1 MGNEK
6 ATISTFFENV
16 NKRILKKNGIL
27 YKNLQIGLAG
37 KVLEIRYWDDIEVS
51 LIRSSLLGRV
61 LSKEQYV
68 VPDAVILCYT
78 DDVNLYI
85 PDSFRDQPLPEGA
98 ITDVYQ
104 GKDTTGCIRVTRGTE
119 MTGADYISKTYYFC
133 RQAGTDYDDCKLGH
147 PLIRCFYFWAEQ
159 ENLLILHSAAV
170 GFNHKGVLIS
180 ARGGAGKST
189 LSVSCLLEG
198 LDFVADDYVIMR
210 EAGERTALPFYT
222 MVGLNADMDQI
233 LKPNMP
239 VIKTEE
245 KRNGKKFFDAS
256 AYPFQEELPIKAILC
271 PNVTEG
277 NEPMIV
283 PTDRGAVLVK
293 LVHSSVSQIGGR
305 RDIEMVRRMID
316 RLKDLPVYEF
326 SLSKDLKKNVAV
338 LKNFMEGL

>member
-1 MGNEK
+1 MDNEK
-6 ATISTFFENV
+6 NTIFTFFENV
-16 NKRILKKNGIL
+16 NKRILKKNGPF
-27 YKNLQIGLAG
+27 YENFQIILAG
-37 KVLEIRYWDDIEVS
+37 KIIEIRYWDEMEVS

-61 LSKEQYV
+61 LPKEKYC
-68 VPDAVILCYT
+68 VPDAVMWCYT

-85 PDSFRDQPLPEGA
+85 PNSFRDQPLPEGA

-104 GKDTTGCIRVTRGTE
+104 GKDATGCIKVTRSTE
-119 MTGADYISKTYYFC
+119 MAGADYIRNTYYVC
-133 RQAGTDYDDCKLGH
+133 RQAGIDYNNSTLGH
-147 PLIRCFYFWAEQ
+147 PLLRCFYFWAEK

-198 LDFVADDYVIMR
+198 LDFVADDYVMMR
-210 EAGERTALPFYT
+210 EAGEPSALPLYT
-222 MVGLNADMDQI
+222 MVGLNQDMYQI

-256 AYPFQEELPIKAILC
+256 VYTFQEELPIKAILF
-271 PNVTEG
+271 PNVTG
-277 NEPMIV
+277 RSEPRIA
-283 PTDRGAVLVK
+283 PTDQGSVLVK
-293 LVHSSVSQIGGR
+293 LVHSSVNQIGGR
-305 RDIEMVRRMID
+305 RDTEMVRKMIA

-338 LKNFMEGL
+338 LKNFMEEL

>member
-1 MGNEK
+1 MGNES
-6 ATISTFFENV
+6 ATISTFLGNV
-16 NKRILKKNGIL
+16 NQRILKKNGIH

-37 KVLEIRYWDDIEVS
+37 KIVEIRYWDEMEVS

-61 LSKEQYV
+61 LSQEKYV
-68 VPDAVILCYT
+68 VPDAVIWCYT

-85 PDSFRDQPLPEGA
+85 PDAFRDKPLPEGA

-104 GKDTTGCIRVTRGTE
+104 GKDTTGCIKVTRSAE
-119 MTGADYISKTYYFC
+119 MEGADYIRNTYYFC
-133 RQAGTDYDDCKLGH
+133 RQVGIDYDDSTLGH
-147 PLIRCFYFWAEQ
+147 PLIRCFYYWAEQ

-198 LDFVADDYVIMR
+198 LDFVADDYVMMR
-210 EAGERTALPFYT
+210 EVGERNALPLYT

-239 VIKTEE
+239 VIRTDE
-245 KRNGKKFFDAS
+245 KRNEKKFFDAS
-256 AYPFQEELPIKAILC
+256 AYPFQEELPIKAIVC

-277 NEPMIV
+277 SEPMIV
-283 PTDRGAVLVK
+283 PTDRGSVLVK

-305 RDIEMVRRMID
+305 RDTEMVRRMMD

-326 SLSKDLKKNVAV
+326 RLSKDLKKNVTV
-338 LKNFMEGL
+338 LQKFMEGL

>member
-6 ATISTFFENV
+6 PTISAFFERV
-16 NKRILKKNGIL
+16 EQHILKKNGVL
-27 YKNLQIGLAG
+27 YESFQIGLAG
-37 KVLEIRYWDDIEVS
+37 KRVEIRYWDEKEVS
-51 LIRSSLLGRV
+51 LIRYSVLGRV
-61 LSKEQYV
+61 LPQEKYA
-68 VPDAVILCYT
+68 VPDAVIWCYT
-78 DDVNLYI
+78 HDVNLYI
-85 PDSFRDQPLPEGA
+85 PDSFRDRPLPEGA

-104 GKDTTGCIRVTRGTE
+104 GKDATGCIRITRSAE
-119 MTGADYISKTYYFC
+119 MAGADYIRNTYYFC
-133 RQAGTDYDDCKLGH
+133 RQAGTDDEDCMLGH
-147 PLIRCFYFWAEQ
+147 PLLRCFYFWAEQ

-198 LDFVADDYVIMR
+198 LDFVSDDYVLLR
-210 EAGERTALPFYT
+210 ETGEVNALPLYT
-222 MVGLNADMDQI
+222 MIGLNQDMYRI

-256 AYPFQEELPIKAILC
+256 AYSFQEQLPIKAILF
-271 PNVTEG
+271 PHVTEG
-277 NEPMIV
+277 SEPRIA
-283 PTDRGAVLVK
+283 PADQGPVLVK

-305 RDIEMVRRMID
+305 RDTERVRRMIA
-316 RLKDLPVYEF
+316 RLKPLPVYEF
-326 SLSKDLKKNVAV
+326 SLSKDLKQNVEV